1 MADPGFRAHRSRIG
15 FAGLAVF
22 QTAALVAASLVAGAA
37 PTFAAV
43 QSSAA
48 GAPLSAGGSA
58 ILQAMTPALA
68 AQLSTNVTHNVIVI
82 MKNQFGAA
90 KTGTAAASQRAV
102 SITTDQAPLMTELR
116 QVKATHVKAYRLLN
130 SFAATASAG
139 EVARLQANPAVATVI
154 PDVLIHGA
162 PPATAPVAAVA
173 ASKTNSNWTTS
184 LTPNV
189 IPGACAPNGKV
200 LLDPE
205 ALQTT
210 NTASDNPHAQ
220 TARSLGITGA
230 GVKVA
235 WIADGLDPNNVN
247 FIRPDGKSVFDP
259 AVGGDYQDFSGDG
272 PGQITGGDEAFL
284 DANSIAGQGLQP
296 YDVSNFGAQP
306 DPSVCNIR
314 IEGMAPGASLVGL
327 DVFGSFEFALESNF
341 LQAISYAVE
350 TDHVNVLN
358 ESFGSN
364 PFPDVTSLDILS
376 QFNDAAVAAGTTV
389 TVSSGDGGSTNTIGS
404 PATDPNVI
412 AVGGS
417 TAFRFYAQTN
427 YAAARY
433 FATTGWL
440 NDNIS
445 SLSSSGFSETGRTL
459 SLVAPGDLG
468 FASCSTDVSIYTE
481 CTNFVGAP
489 SPVEE
494 AGGTSES
501 APLTAGAAA
510 LVIQAYR
517 QAHGGSA
524 PSPALVKQILT
535 STATD
540 LGLPADEQGSGLV
553 NSYKAVLLAKSI
565 KTSAGS
571 PAPVGESLLLSSNQ
585 LNAVAQPGTTESWPV
600 TVTNTGAHGQFV
612 QVQSHTFGPDQN
624 VRTGSVTLT
633 DGVSPEFANYQGLQ
647 NNYGV
652 FHFTVGRFADRLDA
666 SIAYPALPG
675 SNNNARIRL
684 ILIDPLGRLAAH
696 SLPQGVG
703 NFGNVDV
710 RAPVAGTWTGVIF
723 GDVASV
729 GGTNG
734 AVPWRV
740 ATQRFVPFGSVSPG
754 SFFLAAGHS
763 RTIHVTATT
772 PSAAGDSS
780 GSVVLTSSGGGFDS
794 NVGFESNSIPVTL
807 RSVVDLNH
815 GGRFS
820 GVLTGGNGRPPGM
833 GQVDYFQFRV
843 GKGHSSITANVS
855 LTNDVADP
863 VGSYLISPDGNALG
877 FGQNSM
883 NGVNGRSLTA
893 YTLNPDPGN
902 WTLVVDFAEPIVGD
916 EVSQPFTGNI
926 RLDDVRASASGL
938 PSSPSKKLAA
948 GVPVTVPVK
957 VTNRGDAPE
966 ALFIDGRLNST
977 TTVPLVS
984 LDGTDTFTLPLATVE
999 PEWIVPTQTSSVAVT
1014 ATGSVPIEFD
1024 WGAAQGDPDLF
1035 GPPTTGNNAAG
1046 SYTPTG
1052 GTVQAGIWY
1061 SGPDEIGPYPPGG
1074 AVAATVTTSMFATT
1088 KAFDPAVSCATGDLW
1103 AAALGGLSA
1112 FAPVTVNP
1120 GQTVVI
1126 NVVITPVGPSGTV
1139 VRGNLYVDSVLDSIP
1154 PYGVFSGD
1162 ELAAL
1167 PYAYTIK

>member
-22 QTAALVAASLVAGAA
+22 QTAALLAASLVAGVA
-37 PTFAAV
+37 PTFAAA

-48 GAPLSAGGSA
+48 GALSAGGSTT
-58 ILQAMTPALA
+58 LPAMTPALA
-68 AQLSTNVTHNVIVI
+68 AQLSTGVSHNVIVI
-82 MKNQFGAA
+82 MKNQFGSA
-90 KTGTAAASQRAV
+90 KAGTSAASQRAL
-102 SITTDQAPLMTELR
+102 SIASDQAPLMTELR
-116 QVKATHVKAYRLLN
+116 QVKATHVKTYRLLN

-139 EVARLQANPAVATVI
+139 EVARLKANPAVATVI

-162 PPATAPVAAVA
+162 PPATAPAAAVA
-173 ASKTNSNWTTS
+173 ASNKTPSSSTS

-189 IPGACAPNGKV
+189 IPGACGPKGKV

-210 NTASDNPHAQ
+210 NTNSDDPHAQ
-220 TARSLGITGA
+220 TARSLGLTGA

-235 WIADGLDPNNVN
+235 WIADGLDPSNVN

-284 DANSIAGQGLQP
+284 DANSIAGQGLHT

-306 DPSVCNIR
+306 DPSACNIR

-404 PATDPNVI
+404 PASDPNVI
-412 AVGGS
+412 AVGAS
-417 TAFRFYAQTN
+417 TADRFYAQTN

-440 NDNIS
+440 DDNIS
-445 SLSSSGFSETGRTL
+445 SISSSGFSETGRTL

-468 FASCSTDVSIYTE
+468 FASCSTDTSIYTE
-481 CTNFVGAP
+481 CTNFVGVP

-517 QAHGGSA
+517 QTHGGSS

-553 NSYKAVLLAKSI
+553 NSYKAVLLAKSV
-565 KTSAGS
+565 KTASGS
-571 PAPVGESLLLSSNQ
+571 PAPVGESLLFSSNQ
-585 LNAVAQPGTTESWPV
+585 LNAVGLPGTTESWPV

-612 QVQSHTFGPDQN
+612 QVQSRTFGPDQH
-624 VRTGSVTLT
+624 VKTGSVTLT
-633 DGVSPEFANYQGLQ
+633 DGVSPEFANYQGVQ

-652 FHFTVGRFADRLDA
+652 FHFTVNRFADRLDA
-666 SIAYPALPG
+666 SIAYPG
-675 SNNNARIRL
+675 SPANGNNARIRL
-684 ILIDPLGRLAAH
+684 ILIDPLGRFATH
-696 SLPQGVG
+696 SFPQGVG

-723 GDVASV
+723 GDVASAN
-729 GGTNG
+729 GTNG
-734 AVPWRV
+734 TISWRT
-740 ATQRFVPFGSVSPG
+740 ATQQFVPFGSVSPG
-754 SFFLAAGHS
+754 SFFLAAGQS
-763 RTIHVTATT
+763 RTIHVKATT
-772 PSAAGDSS
+772 PSTAGDSS
-780 GSVVLTSSGGGFDS
+780 GSVVVTSTGGGFDR

-807 RSVVDLNH
+807 RTLVDLDH
-815 GGRFS
+815 GGHFS
-820 GVLTGGNGRPPGM
+820 GLLTGGNGRPPGM
-833 GQVDYFQFRV
+833 GQVAYFQFHVAR
-843 GKGHSSITANVS
+843 GHSSITANVS

-863 VGSYLISPDGNALG
+863 VGAYLVSPGGDALG
-877 FGQNSM
+877 FGQNSV
-883 NGVNGRSLTA
+883 NGVNGPALTA
-893 YTLNPDPGN
+893 YTLNPVAGD

-916 EVSQPFTGNI
+916 ETSQPFTGNI
-926 RLDDVRASASGL
+926 KLDDVRVSAAGL
-938 PSSPSKKLAA
+938 PSSTSQKLAA

-957 VTNRGDAPE
+957 FTNRGAAP
-966 ALFIDGRLNST
+966 ASVFIDARLNST
-977 TTVPLVS
+977 TTYS
-984 LDGTDTFTLPLATVE
+984 LADLNGTETFVLPLASTE
-999 PEWIVPTQTSSVAVT
+999 PEWIVPTQTSGVAST
-1014 ATGSVPIEFD
+1014 ASADVPIEFD

-1035 GPPTTGNNAAG
+1035 GPPTTTNNAAG
-1046 SYTPTG
+1046 SYTPAG

-1061 SGPDEIGPYPPGG
+1061 SGPSEIGPYPTG
-1074 AVAATVTTSMFATT
+1074 AVPATVTTAMTALT
-1088 KAFDPAVSCATGDLW
+1088 KTFDPAVSCATGDLW
-1103 AAALGGLSA
+1103 EASVDLGAFGT

-1120 GQTVVI
+1120 GDTVVI
-1126 NVVITPVGPSGTV
+1126 NVTITPSGPSGTV
-1139 VRGNLYVDSVLDSIP
+1139 VRGNLYLDALSDFIP

-1167 PYAYTIK
+1167 PYAYTVK